1 MFFKQ
6 KTAYEMRIRDW
17 SSTCALPISAINI
30 ISTTIML
37 RLGKVYRGQMVDMVV
52 SNAKLQ
58 RRAAGIVQM
67 LTKCSEEDAVDA
79 LERGE
84 NSISRA
90 VLIAM
95 GNSPNESAKQIGR
108 AHV

>member
-1 MFFKQ
+1 
-6 KTAYEMRIRDW
+6 MRISDW
-17 SSTCALPISAINI
+17 SSDVCSSDLTPVLQAAQHAIFLGTGSEIISGSTRMKAGTAQKAAINI

-67 LTKCSEEDAVDA
+67 LDRKSTR
-79 LERGE
+79 L
-84 NSISRA
+84 NSS
-90 VLIAM
+90 
-95 GNSPNESAKQIGR
+95 
-108 AHV
+108 H

>member
-1 MFFKQ
+1 MFYVLGVVDCLFFKL
-6 KTAYEMRIRDW
+6 KTDYEMRISDGISDVG
-17 SSTCALPISAINI
+17 SSELQAAQHAIFLGTGSDIISGSTRMKAGTAQKAAINI

-67 LTKCSEEDAVDA
+67 LTK
-79 LERGE
+79 
-84 NSISRA
+84 
-90 VLIAM
+90 
-95 GNSPNESAKQIGR
+95 
-108 AHV
+108 